1 MDELI
6 PPDLTRCQAEKPNG
20 QGPFTL
26 GGGHKM
32 IRCKAEPKVI
42 ITERGPGT
50 DGQTG
55 SMSLCGHCLEV
66 FQTQK
71 GTPDIFVKVIESGT
85 VKEKD

>member
-32 IRCKAEPKVI
+32 IRCNLAPKVT
-42 ITERGPGT
+42 ITEKKPGA
-50 DGQTG
+50 DGQVG
-55 SMSLCGHCLEV
+55 SMSLCEHCLEV
-66 FQTQK
+66 FQNQE
-71 GTPDIFVKVIESGT
+71 GTPDVFVRLI
-85 VKEKD
+85 D